1 MWATTILSPEASNAG
16 AARRFVSDV
25 LVNRAMEDLAEVVA
39 LLTSELVTNA
49 VLHARSDVVLEV
61 LFRSPC
67 LRIQV
72 WDESADPAVRRRGR
86 PSGVV
91 PGRGLQ
97 LVEALADNWGSQ
109 MDGRGKC
116 VWFELRSPQEDTGS
130 ELRRVTLMGV
140 PAATYVAFNLHV
152 DQLLHE
158 LQLATAARMWTQMA
172 HSGRLHRLLSR
183 SLSSQAEAR
192 ASAWA
197 QAREALTAPAERVDI
212 DLRVPVGAA
221 DASRALLELLEEADE
236 LCERGELLTLPATA
250 EIRDLR
256 RWVTVELCSQLH
268 LGRQPQP
275 CPL

>member
-1 MWATTILSPEASNAG
+1 M
-16 AARRFVSDV
+16 
-25 LVNRAMEDLAEVVA
+25 
-39 LLTSELVTNA
+39 
-49 VLHARSDVVLEV
+49 
-61 LFRSPC
+61 
-67 LRIQV
+67 

-109 MDGRGKC
+109 VDRRGKC
-116 VWFELRSPQEDTGS
+116 VWFELRFRQDGTGS

-158 LQLATAARMWTQMA
+158 LQLAAAARMWTEMA
-172 HSGRLHRLLSR
+172 HSGRLHRLISR
-183 SLSSQAEAR
+183 SLSSQTEAR

-197 QAREALTAPAERVDI
+197 QAREALIAPAERVDI

-236 LCERGELLTLPATA
+236 LCARGELLTLPATA

-256 RWVTVELCSQLH
+256 RWVTAELCSQLH